1 MANNNYQVWSYNSS
15 TTRGTSDHVMICGKL
30 SWDLAVLMC
39 DRLSRGVMVYY
50 TRQPREPTYII
61 SIRYTD
67 GAKIHHSTCYNEHDA
82 NATCLALERAFD
94 TLTCTATVPRPT
106 IIMDIRHDGA
116 DLAAAF
122 EDNAAWNTPAE
133 HENIANRTRAVPGYR
148 SH

>member
-1 MANNNYQVWSYNSS
+1 MN
-15 TTRGTSDHVMICGKL
+15 
-30 SWDLAVLMC
+30 
-39 DRLSRGVMVYY
+39 
-50 TRQPREPTYII
+50 REPLIYIDT
-61 SIRYTD
+61 SGIRD
-67 GAKIHHSTCYNEHDA
+67 STDA